1 MIDRRE
7 HMNKID
13 KIIKQNF
20 ERNAN
25 LKVDISSD
33 IMNKI
38 KDYKEKK
45 ENLRFKTSNYF
56 LSFFIL
62 ILSMLSIYFI
72 EILLPDFKV
81 FFDLLKINYFLIK
94 LIFQGF
100 FIFFIITVIFVL
112 LNNLL
117 KSFKNYHLK
126 MKNLII

>member
-1 MIDRRE
+1 
-7 HMNKID
+7 MNKID